1 MPLVDQSSII
11 RRRNNFSRWERF
23 KRASRLK
30 LVIPLKRNVHSP
42 EHIARGVAVGL
53 AWALTPTVGIQM
65 GFCFATWVIARR
77 LFKWDFH
84 LLVALAWTWMTNVI
98 TLLPSYYL
106 FFLTGQL
113 VLGRFDDLSGYNEF
127 ILSYDKNVAAAGL
140 KGYWEGLWV
149 SAILLFEGWGL
160 PMLIGCL
167 PWSALGSWSGYVWSL
182 KFIKRYREAKSRR
195 TFPKREKNRTFK
207 KK

>member
-1 MPLVDQSSII
+1 MAMIEESSAE
-11 RRRNNFSRWERF
+11 RRRNNFSRWERL
-23 KRASRLK
+23 KRASRFK
-30 LVIPLKRNVHSP
+30 LVIPLKRSVHSP

-65 GFCFATWVIARR
+65 GFCFVTWVIARR
-77 LFKWDFH
+77 IFKWDFH
-84 LLVALAWTWMTNVI
+84 LLVSLAWTWFTNVI

-140 KGYWEGLWV
+140 EGYWEGLWV
-149 SAILLFEGWGL
+149 SAVLLFEGWGI

-167 PWSALGSWSGYVWSL
+167 PWAVLGSWGGYVWSL
-182 KFIKRYREAKSRR
+182 KFIKRYREAKNRR
-195 TFPKREKNRTFK
+195 NFSKRRDN
-207 KK
+207 

>member
-1 MPLVDQSSII
+1 MIEESSAE
-11 RRRNNFSRWERF
+11 RRRNNFSRWERL
-23 KRASRLK
+23 KRASRFK
-30 LVIPLKRNVHSP
+30 LVIPLKRSVHSP

-65 GFCFATWVIARR
+65 GFCFMTWVIAKRI
-77 LFKWDFH
+77 FKWDFH
-84 LLVALAWTWMTNVI
+84 LLVSLAWTWFTNVI

-113 VLGRFDDLSGYNEF
+113 LLGRFDDLSGYNEF

-140 KGYWEGLWV
+140 EGYWEGLWV
-149 SAILLFEGWGL
+149 SAVLLFEGWGI

-167 PWSALGSWSGYVWSL
+167 PWAVLGSWGGYVWSL
-182 KFIKRYREAKSRR
+182 KFIKRYRKA
-195 TFPKREKNRTFK
+195 KNRRNFSK
-207 KK
+207 RRDK

>member
-1 MPLVDQSSII
+1 MIEKSSAE
-11 RRRNNFSRWERF
+11 RRRNNFSRWERL
-23 KRASRLK
+23 KRASRFK
-30 LVIPLKRNVHSP
+30 LVIPLKRSVHSP

-65 GFCFATWVIARR
+65 GFCFVTWVIARR
-77 LFKWDFH
+77 IFKWDFH
-84 LLVALAWTWMTNVI
+84 LLVSLAWTWFTNVI

-127 ILSYDKNVAAAGL
+127 ILSYDRNVAAAGL
-140 KGYWEGLWV
+140 EGYWEGLWV
-149 SAILLFEGWGL
+149 SAVLLFEGWGI

-167 PWSALGSWSGYVWSL
+167 PWAVLGSWGGYVWSL
-182 KFIKRYREAKSRR
+182 KFIKRYRWRKQC
-195 TFPKREKNRTFK
+195 TM
-207 KK
+207 

>member
-1 MPLVDQSSII
+1 MPMVEQSSVEK
-11 RRRNNFSRWERF
+11 RRRNFSWWERL
-23 KRASRLK
+23 KRASRFK
-30 LVIPLKRNVHSP
+30 LVIPLKRSVHAP

-65 GFCFATWVIARR
+65 AFCFVTWVIARR
-77 LFKWDFH
+77 IFKWDFH
-84 LLVALAWTWMTNVI
+84 LLVSLAWTWFTNVI

-113 VLGRFDDLSGYNEF
+113 MLGRFDDLSGYNEF

-140 KGYWEGLWV
+140 EGYWEGLWI
-149 SAILLFEGWGL
+149 SAVLLFEGWGI

-167 PWSALGSWSGYVWSL
+167 PWAALGSWGGYVWSL
-182 KFIKRYREAKSRR
+182 KLIKRYRESSNRQTFSKSVN
-195 TFPKREKNRTFK
+195 K
-207 KK
+207 

>member
-1 MPLVDQSSII
+1 MPLVDQSSTE
-11 RRRNNFSRWERF
+11 RRRGNFSRCELF
-23 KRASRLK
+23 KRASRF
-30 LVIPLKRNVHSP
+30 IPLKRSVHSP

-65 GFCFATWVIARR
+65 GFCFMTWVIARR
-77 LFKWDFH
+77 IFKWDFH
-84 LLVALAWTWMTNVI
+84 LLVALAWTWFTNVI

-113 VLGRFDDLSGYNEF
+113 LLGRFDDLSGYNEF

-140 KGYWEGLWV
+140 EGYWEGLWV
-149 SAILLFEGWGL
+149 SAVLLFEGWGI

-167 PWSALGSWSGYVWSL
+167 PWAVLGSWGGYVWSL
-182 KFIKRYREAKSRR
+182 KFIKRYRDA
-195 TFPKREKNRTFK
+195 KNRRNFSK
-207 KK
+207 RRDK

>member
-1 MPLVDQSSII
+1 MPLVDQSSTE
-11 RRRNNFSRWERF
+11 RRRGNFSRWELF
-23 KRASRLK
+23 KRASRFR
-30 LVIPLKRNVHSP
+30 LVIPLKRSVHSP

-65 GFCFATWVIARR
+65 GFCFMTWVIARR
-77 LFKWDFH
+77 IFKWDFH
-84 LLVALAWTWMTNVI
+84 LLVALAWTWFTNVI

-113 VLGRFDDLSGYNEF
+113 LLGRFDDLSGYNEF

-140 KGYWEGLWV
+140 EGYWEGLWV
-149 SAILLFEGWGL
+149 SAVLLFEGWGI

-167 PWSALGSWSGYVWSL
+167 PWAVLGSWGGYVWSL
-182 KFIKRYREAKSRR
+182 KFIKRYRQA
-195 TFPKREKNRTFK
+195 KNRRNFSKRRDQQNT
-207 KK
+207 